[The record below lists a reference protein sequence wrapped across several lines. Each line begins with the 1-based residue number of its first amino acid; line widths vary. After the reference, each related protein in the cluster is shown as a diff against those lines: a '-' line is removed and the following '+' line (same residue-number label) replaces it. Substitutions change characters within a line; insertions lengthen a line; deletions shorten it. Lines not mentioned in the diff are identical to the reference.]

1 MTNQNINATRIEDQ
15 SDPATEMRLTDVELG
30 SFVGG
35 NVPFYDQPSVF
46 PGLGAR
52 PIPERGC
59 RPCPMQEDQGIGSM
73 TTCVRT

>member
-35 NVPFYDQPSVF
+35 NVPFYDQPWFRKIVAHLDKEGES
-46 PGLGAR
+46 
-52 PIPERGC
+52 IERSGGF
-59 RPCPMQEDQGIGSM
+59 E
-73 TTCVRT
+73 